1 MSYFHDVMKADNVE
15 KSEGVE
21 EEVKIEDGDIK
32 FTYTAYATGNYPSGI
47 SFMDTKSVDEFKL
60 SFDNSEESERLFW
73 DNE

>member
-1 MSYFHDVMKADNVE
+1 MKADNVE

-21 EEVKIEDGDIK
+21 EWVKIEDGDIK

-47 SFMDTKSVDEFKL
+47 SFMDTKSFDEFKL